1 MNTCQ
6 WMLPRNKRRSHTNI
20 DSVTISLTNGQ
31 EFNHVAVGIC
41 GGNVIGAYGGN
52 TLNVNVINGEIRVE
66 RQ

>member
-1 MNTCQ
+1 
-6 WMLPRNKRRSHTNI
+6 MLPWNERRSYANI
-20 DSVTISLTNGQ
+20 DSVTVALTNSQ

-52 TLNVNVINGEIRVE
+52 TLNVNVINGEIRME

>member
-1 MNTCQ
+1 MNTRQ
-6 WMLPRNKRRSHTNI
+6 RMLPRNKRRSHADI
-20 DSVTISLTNGQ
+20 DPLTISLTNGQ

-52 TLNVNVINGEIRVE
+52 TLYVNVINGEIRVE